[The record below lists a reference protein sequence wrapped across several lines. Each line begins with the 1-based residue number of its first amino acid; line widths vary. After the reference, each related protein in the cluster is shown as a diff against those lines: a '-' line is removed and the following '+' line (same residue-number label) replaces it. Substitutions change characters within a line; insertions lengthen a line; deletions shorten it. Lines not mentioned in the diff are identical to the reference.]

1 MVKKATARLSLI
13 RGSDIPQHVIL
24 VVILIIRDVELPFE
38 QCNIHIHIS
47 IFDEGGIG
55 LGQAVITLE
64 QLTTYKIKWK
74 GRKFSEPCPHLCP
87 HTMGENCHPTDEQV
101 GPWQNK

>member
-1 MVKKATARLSLI
+1 MSLI
-13 RGSDIPQHVIL
+13 RGSDIPQNVIL

-64 QLTTYKIKWK
+64 QLATYGKIKRK
-74 GRKFSEPCPHLCP
+74 KKRKFVREPY
-87 HTMGENCHPTDEQV
+87 TRFARIA
-101 GPWQNK
+101 